1 MNAVITYNEISNFIS
16 KKFMICPVF
25 TTVDDRTLEVSY
37 SPFAFMPAI
46 NVKFRIEEIRNDFMC
61 ISYECGIPASLM
73 ISGVVSYFEKII
85 PSAIEV
91 DTTDNCI
98 NIYIQRFAQFEKV
111 LKYVSLSNIT
121 FDVNSI
127 KVALTIL

>member
-73 ISGVVSYFEKII
+73 ISGVVAYLRKKI
-85 PSAIEV
+85 PSGIDVYTA
-91 DTTDNCI
+91 DKYI
-98 NIYIQRFAQFEKV
+98 NIYPQQFTNFDKI
-111 LKYVSLSNIT
+111 LKYISLSTIA

-127 KVALTIL
+127 KIALTIL

>member
-1 MNAVITYNEISNFIS
+1 
-16 KKFMICPVF
+16 
-25 TTVDDRTLEVSY
+25 
-37 SPFAFMPAI
+37 
-46 NVKFRIEEIRNDFMC
+46 
-61 ISYECGIPASLM
+61 M

-91 DTTDNCI
+91 DTTDNRI
-98 NIYIQRFAQFEKV
+98 NIYIQRFTQFENV
-111 LKYVSLSNIT
+111 LKYISLSNIT

>member
-1 MNAVITYNEISNFIS
+1 MTAVITYKEISTFIS
-16 KKFMICPVF
+16 KEFMICPVF
-25 TTVDDRTLEVSY
+25 TTVDDKTIEVSY
-37 SPFAFMPAI
+37 NPCAFMPAI
-46 NVKFRIEEIRNDFMC
+46 SVKLRIQEIGNDFVC

-85 PSAIEV
+85 PSGVEV
-91 DTTDNCI
+91 DTSNNCI
-98 NIYIQRFAQFEKV
+98 NIYIQRFTQFENV